1 VIAYAINFPIAVKQ
15 MLLAEHRVE
24 VRYQILADQLAHLA
38 NTNKS
43 NAKAQNKPIRSVD
56 GNPPPFS
63 VN

>member
-15 MLLAEHRVE
+15 MLLGEHRVE
-24 VRYQILADQLAHLA
+24 VRYQILAEQLAHWA

-43 NAKAQNKPIRSVD
+43 NTLAQSKPIRTVD